1 MSLLI
6 KITNAL
12 SALNNVIIFFFKY
25 LALSAVAAMTAIILV
40 QVFFRY
46 VLNNSL
52 PWSEELARYLMVWM
66 TFLALPVVSRLQQHA
81 ALEIVL
87 GNVPKWVSAILKL
100 FLYVLIGIVIYYAFD
115 KSYDFA
121 MKGTRSLAAALPIT
135 KAWSYT
141 AMPVGFFAMGLV
153 YIELFLLQVIELIN
167 MAGSTSD
174 DSPSSVTDNQ

>member
-6 KITNAL
+6 KITRVL
-12 SALNNVIIFFFKY
+12 SAINNVILFVFKY
-25 LALSAVAAMTAIILV
+25 LALSAVAAMTVIIIV
-40 QVFFRY
+40 QVCFRY

-81 ALEIVL
+81 ALEIIL
-87 GNVPKWVSAILKL
+87 GNISAYACGLIKL
-100 FLYVLIGIVIYYAFD
+100 FLYLIIGIVIYYAFD
-115 KSYDFA
+115 RSYDFA
-121 MKGTRSLAAALPIT
+121 AKGTRSLAAALPIT

-153 YIELFLLQVIELIN
+153 YIELFLQQVIDLISMKN
-167 MAGSTSD
+167 NTNQST
-174 DSPSSVTDNQ
+174 PTTDEA

>member
-1 MSLLI
+1 MALLI

-12 SALNNVIIFFFKY
+12 NAINNIIIFIFKY
-25 LALSAVAAMTAIILV
+25 LAISAVAVMTLVIII

-81 ALEIVL
+81 ALEIIL
-87 GNVPKWVSAILKL
+87 GNVSTYVCGVIKL
-100 FLYVLIGIVIYYAFD
+100 FLYAIIGIVIYYAFD

-135 KAWSYT
+135 KAWPYS
-141 AMPVGFFAMGLV
+141 AMPIGFFAMGLV
-153 YIELFLLQVIELIN
+153 YIELFLKQIIDLISLHN
-167 MAGSTSD
+167 SST
-174 DSPSSVTDNQ
+174 PTTDKA